1 LFYQINGIMTSYQ
14 DYLIVLTPPDSV
26 CKRIKRIK
34 DDSAA
39 IVGDYDGRH
48 SKPHI
53 SIQQWPRKKP
63 VWIDALMPKLER
75 ELLTMP
81 PLVTG
86 INGFDFFHHEEN
98 PTIYAQL
105 KQSPESAVWFKHL
118 KRFFSGGSFVPHIT
132 IARSLPSPAFKKLWP
147 YVSKQEWNE
156 DFRIDK
162 LTILRRDMIGHDK
175 SYRVYKELSFNRR
188 LDFNT
193 FVNSKI
199 KSAVIPEKP
208 VTSNQFS
215 LF

>member
-1 LFYQINGIMTSYQ
+1 MTGYQ
-14 DYLIVLTPPDSV
+14 DYLIVLTPSDSI

-39 IVGDYDGRH
+39 IVGNYDGRH
-48 SKPHI
+48 SKAHI

-63 VWIDALMPKLER
+63 VWIEALLPKLER
-75 ELLTMP
+75 ELLTLP
-81 PLVTG
+81 PLVTA

-105 KQSPESAVWFKHL
+105 EQTPASTLWFKHL

-132 IARSLPSPAFKKLWP
+132 IARSLPGAAFQKLWP
-147 YVSKQEWNE
+147 YVNKQHWHEE
-156 DFRIDK
+156 FKIDK
-162 LTILRRDMIGHDK
+162 LTILRRDMIGHDN
-175 SYRVYKELSFNRR
+175 SYKVYKEIPFNRR

-193 FVNSKI
+193 FANSKLKAPI
-199 KSAVIPEKP
+199 VVEKP
-208 VTSNQFS
+208 ANAVQFS